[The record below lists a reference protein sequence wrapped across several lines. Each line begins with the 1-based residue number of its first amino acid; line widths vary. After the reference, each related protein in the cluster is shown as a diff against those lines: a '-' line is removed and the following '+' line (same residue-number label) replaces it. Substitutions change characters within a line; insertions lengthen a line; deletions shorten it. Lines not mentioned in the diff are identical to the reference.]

1 MHPMASYGGN
11 QYHRRRTACLRTLCS
26 RNNCSP
32 GKLVQR
38 RAVQF
43 HQQSDTCTRRS
54 LVFVIQ
60 CLCLTSCRLMNFQR
74 TPKHWIR
81 TSKHR
86 IRERLRWSQ
95 DPRIRCSQD
104 TRNRARSQDTRGTR
118 TRVRWGQYKRIR
130 CSQERPEAAS
140 VSEEMGLIAHLVD
153 LKRFDG
159 VRTWDFVESLYFHA
173 GRKRRIGR
181 EPGSAQRDSV

>member
-11 QYHRRRTACLRTLCS
+11 QYHRRRTARPRTLCS

-32 GKLVQR
+32 GKLVCH
-38 RAVQF
+38 RAVQS
-43 HQQSDTCTRRS
+43 HRQSDTCLRRF
-54 LVFVIQ
+54 LVLVIQ
-60 CLCLTSCRLMNFQR
+60 CLCLISCRLMSFQQ
-74 TPKHWIR
+74 TPKHRIR

-104 TRNRARSQDTRGTR
+104 TRIRTRSQDTRGTR
-118 TRVRWGQYKRIR
+118 TRARWRQDQRIR

-140 VSEEMGLIAHLVD
+140 VSEDMGLIAHLVD
-153 LKRFDG
+153 LKRFGG
-159 VRTWDFVESLYFHA
+159 VRTSDFFESLYFHA
-173 GRKRRIGR
+173 GRKRRNGCKSGLC
-181 EPGSAQRDSV
+181 PA